1 METTINN
8 NVNNN
13 SRELNSKKIK
23 FEPQRPTM
31 EIEAVKIANVINANL
46 ASKIPYFLG
55 TRVQLVNNSITIN
68 VAFRPS
74 DEIVYR
80 NPLSNIMDVDSDE
93 MFTLT
98 KKAIELLSP
107 YVSKDQKIPLQVEN
121 TSNRKNKYVNPN
133 QQKQPRI
140 AITLDPIKTL
150 YSILE
155 EPKEGWQYVIDAV
168 INKNDKNKNDK
179 NSLKFGKIIVAMEK
193 IPKKKV
199 NR

>member
-1 METTINN
+1 
-8 NVNNN
+8 
-13 SRELNSKKIK
+13 
-23 FEPQRPTM
+23 
-31 EIEAVKIANVINANL
+31 
-46 ASKIPYFLG
+46 
-55 TRVQLVNNSITIN
+55 
-68 VAFRPS
+68 
-74 DEIVYR
+74 
-80 NPLSNIMDVDSDE
+80 MDVDSDE

-107 YVSKDQKIPLQVEN
+107 YVSKNQKIPLQVEN